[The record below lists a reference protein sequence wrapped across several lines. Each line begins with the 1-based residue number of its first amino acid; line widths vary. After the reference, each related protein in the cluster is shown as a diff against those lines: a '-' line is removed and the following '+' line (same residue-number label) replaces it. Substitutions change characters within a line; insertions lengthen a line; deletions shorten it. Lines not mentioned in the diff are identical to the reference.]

1 LILARPKVLRLTEA
15 IPEMSNKTEL
25 QPTLLDLSF
34 TPCLEQVSTV
44 RRFLEDYYQPLLNDP
59 DLLCRM
65 AIAIHELLE
74 NASKY
79 SARGASRLQVSVTQ
93 NGRGK
98 ELSVKV
104 SNIPAPEHIGD
115 LRATVA
121 GVTSPV
127 DAAEA
132 YQLHMVA
139 AALRGEGSGL
149 GLARIRAEADMIL
162 ALTIDAT
169 HACVEAVAKF
179 DEVGQS

>member
-1 LILARPKVLRLTEA
+1 
-15 IPEMSNKTEL
+15 MSTKTET
-25 QPTLLDLSF
+25 QPMLLDLSF
-34 TPCLEQVSTV
+34 TPSIDQVSTV

-65 AIAIHELLE
+65 AIATHELLE

-79 SARGASRLQVSVTQ
+79 SARGASRLQVQVLE
-93 NGRGK
+93 NGHGR
-98 ELSVKV
+98 ELSIRV

-115 LRATVA
+115 LKATMA
-121 GVTSPV
+121 GVTNPE

-149 GLARIRAEADMIL
+149 GLARIRAEAEMTL
-162 ALTIDAT
+162 ALTMEDCY
-169 HACVEAVAKF
+169 ACVEAVASMEPGDKT
-179 DEVGQS
+179 

>member
-1 LILARPKVLRLTEA
+1 
-15 IPEMSNKTEL
+15 MSNKIEL
-25 QPTLLDLSF
+25 QPWFLDLSI

-44 RRFLEDYYQPLLNDP
+44 RRFLEDYYQPLLKDP

-65 AIAIHELLE
+65 AIATHELLE
-74 NASKY
+74 NATKY
-79 SARGASRLQVSVTQ
+79 SARGASRLQVSVSQ
-93 NGRGK
+93 NGHGK

-115 LRATVA
+115 LKATVA
-121 GVTSPV
+121 GVTSPE

-149 GLARIRAEADMIL
+149 GLARIRAEADMVL

-169 HACVEAVAKF
+169 HACVEAVAMF
-179 DEVGQS
+179 DEGGKS

>member
-1 LILARPKVLRLTEA
+1 MGLTEA
-15 IPEMSNKTEL
+15 NSEMPNKTDL

-65 AIAIHELLE
+65 AIATHELLE

-79 SARGASRLQVSVTQ
+79 SAQGASRLQVSVAQ
-93 NGRGK
+93 NGHGM

-104 SNIPAPEHIGD
+104 SNFPAPEHIGD
-115 LRATVA
+115 LKATVA
-121 GVTSPV
+121 GVTSPE
-127 DAAEA
+127 DASEA

-149 GLARIRAEADMIL
+149 GLARIRAEADMTL
-162 ALTIDAT
+162 VLTIDGNV
-169 HACVEAVAKF
+169 ACVEAVAMIGEGGK
-179 DEVGQS
+179 S

>member
-1 LILARPKVLRLTEA
+1 MVTK
-15 IPEMSNKTEL
+15 PET

-34 TPCLEQVSTV
+34 TPCIEQVSTV

-65 AIAIHELLE
+65 AIATHELLE

-79 SARGASRLQVSVTQ
+79 SSHGASRLQVAVIE
-93 NGRGK
+93 NGHGK

-115 LRATVA
+115 LKATMA
-121 GVTSPV
+121 GVTSPE
-127 DAAEA
+127 DAAAA
-132 YQLHMVA
+132 YQLHMLA

-149 GLARIRAEADMIL
+149 GLARIRAEADMTL
-162 ALTIDAT
+162 ALTMNDNY
-169 HACVEAVAKF
+169 ACVEAVATIGSAGGK
-179 DEVGQS
+179 S

>member
-1 LILARPKVLRLTEA
+1 
-15 IPEMSNKTEL
+15 MSNKTAL
-25 QPTLLDLSF
+25 QPTVLDLSF

-59 DLLCRM
+59 DLVCRM
-65 AIAIHELLE
+65 AIATHELLE
-74 NASKY
+74 NATKY
-79 SARGASRLQVSVTQ
+79 SARGASRLQVSVSQ

-104 SNIPAPEHIGD
+104 SNVPAPEHIGD
-115 LRATVA
+115 LKATMA
-121 GVTSPV
+121 GVTSPE

-149 GLARIRAEADMIL
+149 GLARIRAEADMVL

-169 HACVEAVAKF
+169 HACVEAIAMFEEGGK
-179 DEVGQS
+179 S

>member
-1 LILARPKVLRLTEA
+1 
-15 IPEMSNKTEL
+15 MSNKTDL

-65 AIAIHELLE
+65 AIATHELLE

-121 GVTSPV
+121 SPE

-149 GLARIRAEADMIL
+149 GLARIRAEADMTL

-169 HACVEAVAKF
+169 YACVEAVATI
-179 DEVGQS
+179 DEGGKS

>member
-1 LILARPKVLRLTEA
+1 
-15 IPEMSNKTEL
+15 MSNKIEL
-25 QPTLLDLSF
+25 QSTLLDLSF

-65 AIAIHELLE
+65 AIATHELLE

-79 SARGASRLQVSVTQ
+79 SARGTSRLQVCVIQ

-104 SNIPAPEHIGD
+104 SNIPSPEHIGD
-115 LRATVA
+115 LKATVA
-121 GVTSPV
+121 GVTSPE

-149 GLARIRAEADMIL
+149 GLARIRAEADMVL

-169 HACVEAVAKF
+169 HACVEAVATF
-179 DEVGQS
+179 DDGDKS

>member
-1 LILARPKVLRLTEA
+1 
-15 IPEMSNKTEL
+15 MSNHTEMM
-25 QPTLLDLSF
+25 QPTPLDLSF
-34 TPCLEQVSTV
+34 TPRLEQVSTV
-44 RRFLEDYYQPLLNDP
+44 RRFLEDYYQPLLKDP

-65 AIAIHELLE
+65 AIATHELLE

-79 SARGASRLQVSVTQ
+79 SARGVSRLQVSVTQ
-93 NGRGK
+93 SGRGK

-115 LRATVA
+115 LKASVA
-121 GVTSPV
+121 GVTGPE

-132 YQLHMVA
+132 YQLHLVA

-169 HACVEAVAKF
+169 HACVEAVALF
-179 DEVGQS
+179 DEVGES

>member
-1 LILARPKVLRLTEA
+1 MQAFPK
-15 IPEMSNKTEL
+15 MSNEIEL
-25 QPTLLDLSF
+25 EPALLDLSL

-44 RRFLEDYYQPLLNDP
+44 RRFIEDYYQPLLNDP

-79 SARGASRLQVSVTQ
+79 SARGASRLQVSVSQ

-104 SNIPAPEHIGD
+104 SNIPAPEHISD
-115 LRATVA
+115 LRATLA
-121 GVTSPV
+121 GVTGPE

-139 AALRGEGSGL
+139 AVLRGEGSGL
-149 GLARIRAEADMIL
+149 GLARIRAEADMVL
-162 ALTIDAT
+162 GLTIDAT
-169 HACVEAVAKF
+169 HACVEAVAMF
-179 DEVGQS
+179 DEGGKS